1 MTHPDPHH
9 AIGENIVQLRREY
22 DDATARGRANF
33 LNNASNQNTQRATE
47 RGYLAQEAPMVHVE
61 PPLFDDMLS
70 PRELMAATNV
80 WLVRAAIFAAGWMV
94 GCITAA
100 LMVGG

>member
-1 MTHPDPHH
+1 MTHPDPHR
-9 AIGENIVQLRREY
+9 AIGENIVQLRRDY
-22 DDATARGRANF
+22 DDATERGRANF
-33 LNNASNQNTQRATE
+33 LHNEIFQNTQWGAWGE
-47 RGYLAQEAPMVHVE
+47 KYISEPMVHVE